1 MSGNQQTGIIFDRAL
16 RRGTTYDWS
25 YISRPHPV
33 TAPILF
39 VSRDLFSDD
48 PNGMGGRDSFCA
60 VRNVDGEN
68 DDCSVEQTA
77 RRAVNI
83 HLMSHY

>member
-48 PNGMGGRDSFCA
+48 PNGMGGRDTFFVPLGMWM
-60 VRNVDGEN
+60 VRMTIVRWSKPPE
-68 DDCSVEQTA
+68 EQ
-77 RRAVNI
+77 
-83 HLMSHY
+83 